1 MIPWHE
7 AVQLAMSE
15 KLPVTGPA
23 KQRFYAEALADELVN
38 LWSDLEEQRNHAM
51 DHVWSAGC
59 NWITERIVRLT
70 RLVGPTPWGKIPTTL
85 LLDGTYAGILDQI
98 GVAYER
104 PDLDEVV
111 QVMRESGSI
120 VPGGGPG

>member
-23 KQRFYAEALADELVN
+23 KQRFYGEALRDELVN
-38 LWSDLEEQRNHAM
+38 LWSDLGEQRSHAL
-51 DHVWSAGC
+51 DGVWSMGC
-59 NWITERIVRLT
+59 NWVTGRIVRLT
-70 RLVGPTPWGKIPTTL
+70 RLVGPTPWEKVPTTL

-98 GVAYER
+98 GVPYER

-111 QVMRESGSI
+111 RVMRETGSI
-120 VPGGGPG
+120 DPGGEPG